1 MIRYEVTPTNILI
14 QMISGD
20 YRIKGKQKVR
30 QNKDND
36 LYTQSS
42 ENSIHFQTSLFVRQQ
57 VEPLEENVAFIFSS
71 GRHEPRAVESGLQLD
86 KVIDSQCW
94 LLSPCVRSYSQTS
107 QADKTLRGELL
118 GVLGRLGRLPRR
130 LRSIPQR
137 RPGGSSGLLPGTVVS
152 TTLTRLDNRD
162 GVFISGSECGQ
173 HRLRRLQRRHQRA
186 R

>member
-71 GRHEPRAVESGLQLD
+71 GRHEPRAAESGLQLD
-86 KVIDSQCW
+86 KVIYSQCW
-94 LLSPCVRSYSQTS
+94 LLSP
-107 QADKTLRGELL
+107 LRALIFSD
-118 GVLGRLGRLPRR
+118 VP
-130 LRSIPQR
+130 S
-137 RPGGSSGLLPGTVVS
+137 
-152 TTLTRLDNRD
+152 
-162 GVFISGSECGQ
+162 
-173 HRLRRLQRRHQRA
+173 
-186 R
+186 

>member
-1 MIRYEVTPTNILI
+1 MFQFGKYTGKSFWGHGLSWDQMIRYEVTPTNILI

-57 VEPLEENVAFIFSS
+57 VEPLEENVAFISSS

-94 LLSPCVRSYSQTS
+94 LLSPLRALIFSDVPSWQNPTWRATGSPGTPGQTS
-107 QADKTLRGELL
+107 PQTSEHSSKT
-118 GVLGRLGRLPRR
+118 
-130 LRSIPQR
+130 S
-137 RPGGSSGLLPGTVVS
+137 
-152 TTLTRLDNRD
+152 
-162 GVFISGSECGQ
+162 
-173 HRLRRLQRRHQRA
+173 RRLQWAPA
-186 R
+186 RNDGFHDTDSSW